1 MHIPLLK
8 SLSQIEASKSKDEV
22 SLYIEALDCVAE
34 QLKSEP
40 LMAATRGLR
49 VKYGGIAS
57 APGDATNQPGN
68 LSLPVGL
75 LNIGNT
81 CYLNSL
87 LQYLFTV
94 KAVREIILNYDK
106 YKLELKDE
114 DIQERRIGG
123 NKMQMDRGE
132 AIVAQACK

>member
-1 MHIPLLK
+1 M
-8 SLSQIEASKSKDEV
+8 
-22 SLYIEALDCVAE
+22 SLYIEALDCVAD
-34 QLKSEP
+34 QIKSQP

-49 VKYGGIAS
+49 EKYNSQVS
-57 APGDATNQPGN
+57 APGDATNRPGK
-68 LSLPVGL
+68 LTIPVGL

-94 KAVREIILNYDK
+94 KAVREIIVNYEN
-106 YKLELKDE
+106 YKLELKDDE
-114 DIQERRIGG
+114 IQQRRIGG

-132 AIVAQACK
+132 AIVAQACE

>member
-1 MHIPLLK
+1 
-8 SLSQIEASKSKDEV
+8 V

-34 QLKSEP
+34 QLKSQP
-40 LMAATRGLR
+40 LMAAVGRLR
-49 VKYGGIAS
+49 ERHRTQIS
-57 APGDATNQPGN
+57 APGDATNQAGT
-68 LSLPVGL
+68 LTLPVGL

-94 KAVREIILNYDK
+94 KAVREIILNYDN

-114 DIQERRIGG
+114 DIQKRRIGG

-132 AIVAQACK
+132 AIVAQACP